1 MVKVATHLDNVEKS
15 GKFKSGQG
23 KVRKNVFLPV
33 VSYNINNNIQIYKAP
48 YAKLQRR

>member
-1 MVKVATHLDNVEKS
+1 MVKVATHLDNVDKS

-33 VSYNINNNIQIYKAP
+33 VSYNNNIIIIFKFI
-48 YAKLQRR
+48 KRSCQRV